1 MSDSNIRTV
10 RFIGK
15 QSAEDLYRCEENG
28 KVFVRQRCDAENV
41 RWLTSVK
48 WRGGYEADCCLKEGL
63 ILRIVGNDKQV
74 LFEETIV
81 KIGNC
86 PDTVAH
92 KVAPF
97 SDEAIKDAA
106 KDIAERYKLDSYN
119 DWKTRLMRSAR
130 EHKFTGYSDNW
141 CYAEVKYRK
150 VRTLFPVKYLGVTA
164 YCTEQEAT
172 HKVSGQKWTCVEI
185 RDEKK
190 ETVLE
195 ICGYILEDEE

>member
-1 MSDSNIRTV
+1 MEQSNIRTV

-15 QSAEDLYRCEENG
+15 QNAEDLYRCEENG
-28 KVFVRQRCDAENV
+28 RVYVRQRCDNKVV
-41 RWLTSVK
+41 RWLSSIK
-48 WRGGYEADCCLKEGL
+48 WRGGYEANCPLKEGL
-63 ILRIVGNDKQV
+63 VLRIVDKKKQL
-74 LFEETIV
+74 LFEETVV
-81 KIGNC
+81 KAEGYG
-86 PDTVAH
+86 DTVAF

-97 SDEAIKDAA
+97 SDEAIDRVA
-106 KDIAERYKLDSYN
+106 KDIAVRYKLSSYT
-119 DWKTRLMRSAR
+119 DWKTQLMRSAR

-150 VRTLFPVKYLGVTA
+150 VRTLFPVEYLGVTA

-195 ICGYILEDEE
+195 ICGYILEEEV